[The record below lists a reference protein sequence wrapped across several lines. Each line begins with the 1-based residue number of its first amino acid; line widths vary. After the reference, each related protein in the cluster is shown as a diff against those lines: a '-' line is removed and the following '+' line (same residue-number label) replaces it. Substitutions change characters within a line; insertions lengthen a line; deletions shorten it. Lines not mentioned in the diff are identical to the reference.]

1 MNDNGFGYSF
11 KTYGEDEKAHEVKQ
25 KRKIESDE
33 SDTDLEDGEVSFKS
47 TDTEPEPEPE
57 PVDNLDDVILPPSEM
72 CAAEKRQQKNIEE
85 REKLWSQ
92 QEEHYI

>member
-1 MNDNGFGYSF
+1 MNDLGFGYSF

-47 TDTEPEPEPE
+47 SDTEPE